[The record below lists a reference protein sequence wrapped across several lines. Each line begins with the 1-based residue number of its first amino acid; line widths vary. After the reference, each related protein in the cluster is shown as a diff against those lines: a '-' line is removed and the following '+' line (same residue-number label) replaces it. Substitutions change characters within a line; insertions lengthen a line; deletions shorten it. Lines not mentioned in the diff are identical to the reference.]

1 MEKKIQKIYTEEFKK
16 EAVRLALESG
26 KPKSAIARELG
37 ITTSLLYAWIKKYD
51 EANSRGLTMDE
62 YKAEQEEIK
71 QLKVENKKLKQEN
84 AILKKATAYF
94 AKDQL

>member
-1 MEKKIQKIYTEEFKK
+1 MEKKIQKTYTEEFKK
-16 EAVRLALESG
+16 EAVRLAPESG
-26 KPKSAIARELG
+26 KPKSALARELG
-37 ITTSLLYAWIKKYD
+37 ITTSLPYAWIKKYD
-51 EANSRGLTMDE
+51 EVNSRGLTMDE